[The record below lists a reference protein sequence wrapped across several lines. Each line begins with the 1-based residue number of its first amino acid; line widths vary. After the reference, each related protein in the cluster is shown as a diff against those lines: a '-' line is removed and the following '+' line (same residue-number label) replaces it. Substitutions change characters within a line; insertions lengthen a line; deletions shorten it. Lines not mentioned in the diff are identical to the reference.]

1 MEFLLSINGLRASY
15 GSREVLKGV
24 SLTLAAGEIVAL
36 IGPNGSGKTTLL
48 KAALGQL
55 PFAGTAAW
63 DGRGV
68 RQWPPR
74 ELARRVAYLPQSPT
88 VEPGRRVDEVL
99 RLGRSPYLGAF
110 GVESRR
116 DGEVVDAVA
125 ERLGLTDLLDR
136 PIDALSG
143 GQRQRV
149 FLGRCLAQEPA
160 AVLLDEPDTY
170 LDLRHQAD
178 LAAML
183 RRLADAEG
191 LGVLMA
197 SHDLNLAASVADR
210 LVLLHNGTVAATGR
224 PDAVLT
230 PAVLEP
236 AYGVRVGLAHTP
248 AGTPVVFPIS

>member
-1 MEFLLSINGLRASY
+1 MCP
-15 GSREVLKGV
+15 
-24 SLTLAAGEIVAL
+24 GEIVAL
-36 IGPNGSGKTTLL
+36 IGPNGCGKTTLL
-48 KAALGQL
+48 KAALGQI
-55 PFAGTAAW
+55 PFTGTADW
-63 DGRGV
+63 DGRDV
-68 RQWPPR
+68 RKWAPC
-74 ELARRVAYLPQSPT
+74 ELARRVAYLPQAPT

-110 GVESRR
+110 GIESKR
-116 DGEVVDAVA
+116 DGEVVQRVA
-125 ERLGLTDLLDR
+125 DRLGLTHLLAR

-170 LDLRHQAD
+170 LDLKHQSD
-178 LAAML
+178 LAALL

-210 LVLLHNGTVAATGR
+210 LILLGGGRVAAEG
-224 PDAVLT
+224 PPANVLT

-236 AYGVRVGLAHTP
+236 IYGVRVGRVDTP
-248 AGTPVVFPIS
+248 AGTPVVFPLS